1 MKKDALALEKRRTIY
16 QYVKRHPGVYMREIQ
31 KELGMA
37 TGVLEYH
44 LDYLV
49 KEGLLTTHMDGRKK
63 RFYSSEVSAPHKELL
78 SFLRQKQSRRIMV
91 TALQPDGAGL
101 DEMKDACGCSKGT
114 LMVYVNRLLKA
125 GYLEERNGRYFAI
138 NPDELTK
145 MLITYRESYLDDV
158 VDRFLDSFG
167 NL

>member
-16 QYVKRHPGVYMREIQ
+16 QYVRGHPGVYMREIQ

-63 RFYSSEVSAPHKELL
+63 RFYSSEVSAPQKEIL
-78 SFLRQKQSRRIMV
+78 SFLRQRQSRRILV
-91 TALQPDGAGL
+91 AALQPEGASL
-101 DEMKDACGCSKGT
+101 EEMKEACGCSRGT
-114 LMVYVNRLLKA
+114 LIVYVGRLLKA
-125 GYLEERNGRYFAI
+125 GYLEKRGDRYFAMR
-138 NPDELTK
+138 PDELTK